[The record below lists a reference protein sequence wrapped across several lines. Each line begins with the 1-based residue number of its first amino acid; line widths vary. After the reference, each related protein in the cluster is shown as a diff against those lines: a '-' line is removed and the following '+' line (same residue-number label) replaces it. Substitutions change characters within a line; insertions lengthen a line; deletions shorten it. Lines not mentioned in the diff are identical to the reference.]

1 MSSITLSERV
11 RPKTSGTTEPGLEAT
26 SAELLSDMPDS
37 GTTREGILNS
47 RRPKKGEVCF
57 ERGGKFG
64 VVLARCHNN
73 GWVTFNATST

>member
-11 RPKTSGTTEPGLEAT
+11 RPKTSGTTEPGLE
-26 SAELLSDMPDS
+26 ELPSDRPDS
-37 GTTREGILNS
+37 GTVRAGILDN
-47 RRPKKGEVCF
+47 RRPKKGEF
-57 ERGGKFG
+57 FLGGGGKFG

>member
-11 RPKTSGTTEPGLEAT
+11 SPKISGTSEPGLE
-26 SAELLSDMPDS
+26 ELPSDRPDS
-37 GTTREGILNS
+37 GTVREGILDD
-47 RRPKKGEVCF
+47 RVPKKGEGF
-57 ERGGKFG
+57 LGERGKVG